1 MSLKLSRN
9 KVNFLTKQIVDY
21 IESND
26 DSDYLVEIG
35 EVRLKTFH
43 IIMDELRKF
52 EQIEEKAKTR
62 IESQKKAV
70 PYGSREWEILFRKF
84 CAEELDKLGK
94 VWD

>member
-9 KVNFLTKQIVDY
+9 KINHIAKQIVDY
-21 IESND
+21 IESNEE
-26 DSDYLVEIG
+26 SDYMVDIG
-35 EVRLKTFH
+35 EVRLKTFY

-52 EQIEEKAKTR
+52 EQIEEKAKAR
-62 IESQKKAV
+62 IESQKKTA

-84 CAEELDKLGK
+84 CTEELDKLGK

>member
-26 DSDYLVEIG
+26 DSDYLVDIG

-43 IIMDELRKF
+43 IIMDELKKF
-52 EQIEEKAKTR
+52 ELIEDKAKAR
-62 IESQKKAV
+62 IESQKKSV